1 MSKSTPITQLPT
13 SASGG
18 AGVSDMAQHMMYTQ
32 QAGLPPT
39 APPQNSGDMMSEDD
53 ATIQE
58 VLGQIE
64 DPTPGVMM
72 APLPPSV
79 SAQRANPVRIVARAP
94 PPPPQSSTS
103 VQVQYPQH
111 LPMQAQPQYADAP
124 PPQSQHAATK
134 QGGWLTAALQNYGD
148 DAQLASVV
156 AAAFVAT
163 RFVPV
168 ERVIAKYFAALE
180 RIPHVDVWIKAAVVA
195 VLAVLLRR
203 ALISA

>member
-1 MSKSTPITQLPT
+1 
-13 SASGG
+13 
-18 AGVSDMAQHMMYTQ
+18 MAQHMMYTQ

-64 DPTPGVMM
+64 EPVPTVASSM
-72 APLPPSV
+72 S
-79 SAQRANPVRIVARAP
+79 QRANPVRIVPRPAP
-94 PPPPQSSTS
+94 PPPVAS
-103 VQVQYPQH
+103 VQQVQY
-111 LPMQAQPQYADAP
+111 MQQQPVSQYVEAP
-124 PPQSQHAATK
+124 LQPPQSQHAPTK

>member
-1 MSKSTPITQLPT
+1 
-13 SASGG
+13 
-18 AGVSDMAQHMMYTQ
+18 MAQHMMYTQ

-72 APLPPSV
+72 AQALPSAA
-79 SAQRANPVRIVARAP
+79 AQRANPVRIVARAP
-94 PPPPQSSTS
+94 PPLPPSTT

-111 LPMQAQPQYADAP
+111 LPMQLQPQPQYVEAP
-124 PPQSQHAATK
+124 PPQSQQVATK
-134 QGGWLTAALQNYGD
+134 QGGWLTTALQTYGD

-168 ERVIAKYFAALE
+168 ERVIAKYCAALE
-180 RIPHVDVWIKAAVVA
+180 RIPHVDVWIKAAIVA
-195 VLAVLLRR
+195 VLAVFLRR